1 MSRPQLPSLVPF
13 LALLVACQA
22 GPRPLS
28 EADKT
33 TLRDN
38 DQHFAQ
44 LALAKNWA
52 MLASRFTSDGEMLPP
67 NEPAVKGRAAI
78 QAWMTAYPPISAFTV
93 ETPEI
98 DGVGDFA
105 YTRGAYTITVT
116 LPGATSPVQDHGKYL
131 AISRK
136 QADGSWLITHDIFNS
151 DVPLAPPPAAPAAA
165 KRKP

>member
-151 DVPLAPPPAAPAAA
+151 DVALAPPPAAPAAA